1 MKFLIIISNK
11 IQNMIYMTFF
21 FFIHIFMK
29 FWFNFFYKTSLY
41 IAVENKDE
49 EMVRTLLACKRL
61 DVNALSILN
70 TIFFLI

>member
-21 FFIHIFMK
+21 FIHIFMK
-29 FWFNFFYKTSLY
+29 FWFDFFYKTSLY

-70 TIFFLI
+70 TIFF